1 MGDEDCVAHASRSIG
16 LPRLEASWA
25 RFFQSSLK
33 TGGGTM
39 WMVHVASS
47 QKACEVEAEDGW
59 VNAMGYIRL

>member
-16 LPRLEASWA
+16 LPHLEASWA
-25 RFFQSSLK
+25 RFFQFGLK
-33 TGGGTM
+33 TGGGAM

-47 QKACEVEAEDGW
+47 QKACGVEAEDER